1 MAYNE
6 QLWQDAKKKCRLTDD
21 DVARAKRLGLNPR
34 SLIKNIPSKSEPWK
48 APVSVWLCEMEEK
61 RNRKAARRKAR
72 KAQSSVFRL
81 AVSMVSQGLGG
92 GRGGAA
98 GKTARTER
106 KPKPFFSIAG
116 NRSIHETATHAAGLC
131 RITCPVRQQ

>member
-21 DVARAKRLGLNPR
+21 DIARAKRLGLNPR

-61 RNRKAARRKAR
+61 CNRKAARRKAR
-72 KAQSSVFRL
+72 KAQS
-81 AVSMVSQGLGG
+81 
-92 GRGGAA
+92 
-98 GKTARTER
+98 
-106 KPKPFFSIAG
+106 
-116 NRSIHETATHAAGLC
+116 
-131 RITCPVRQQ
+131 